1 MEFFILTIVTRKEIV
16 WIHGPFS
23 HNFGIMLTIA
33 GRLFTEGQIFFKE
46 LEAGDSIEGILA
58 VLDNNMLIAIASA
71 ERFRD

>member
-1 MEFFILTIVTRKEIV
+1 
-16 WIHGPFS
+16 
-23 HNFGIMLTIA
+23 MLTIA